1 MQFSRAV
8 QARHITAVQPQPAS
22 QPAVAVGQ
30 TALSFLPFTGVQ
42 SIVLS
47 LSSARGASSLC
58 YWLLLAAAR
67 HCAVLCAGRFGAKI
81 TTPLYHRRSN
91 CSGPPRPR
99 HNSTSLP
106 PSIHRR
112 YRQFITCFIIV
123 HTLPC
128 QTMPGY
134 HRIVLKLAL
143 N

>member
-8 QARHITAVQPQPAS
+8 LARHITAVQPQPAS
-22 QPAVAVGQ
+22 GRTDGVVIPSIHWHSVA
-30 TALSFLPFTGVQ
+30 
-42 SIVLS
+42 IVLS